1 MRATD
6 PEQRKRAEAEHQ
18 SLGRLQVV
26 AADVRNPTQ
35 TGRSRICAE
44 ISEILWRPMGVIWK
58 RIYETDSD
66 S

>member
-18 SLGRLQVV
+18 SLGKLQVV
-26 AADVRNPTQ
+26 VADVRHRTNAGQ
-35 TGRSRICAE
+35 SWICAE
-44 ISEILWRPMGVIWK
+44 ILRPPMGNIWK